1 MKIIVY
7 RIWQSTWGI
16 LQTLLGLIMFIIH
29 IRSRHFNYHGAII
42 TVWDAK
48 SSMSLGLFVFV
59 TSEPYF
65 AEKYEDQI
73 GIEELSNRLLVHEY
87 GHTIQSLILGPLYL
101 VIIGIPSTLWGLLG
115 AKKRKEKQIPYGN
128 FFTEGWANSLGEWVT
143 GEKSL
148 DNLVLD

>member
-48 SSMSLGLFVFV
+48 SSMSLG
-59 TSEPYF
+59 
-65 AEKYEDQI
+65 
-73 GIEELSNRLLVHEY
+73 
-87 GHTIQSLILGPLYL
+87 
-101 VIIGIPSTLWGLLG
+101 GLLG
-115 AKKRKEKQIPYGN
+115 AKKRKEKQI
-128 FFTEGWANSLGEWVT
+128 
-143 GEKSL
+143 
-148 DNLVLD
+148 NLVLD